1 MGIYGE
7 AKGEFLIIHAIFSQ
21 VCVLFPKYY
30 VYLQNKCSIEINNRD
45 MNNNQ
50 LHPKKKHTYFLFALV
65 ALLVSACNVQPEQPA
80 TVAGYKSLEDLDG
93 HTVAVLSGSTSDVLL
108 SDTHNFPNI
117 RLVRF
122 SSPTELLH
130 AVQDDTI
137 DCGITDTVVLMTL
150 EMEQHGLA
158 IDFNLPGGFDVAAAF
173 NHKDKELCAKF
184 NDFLVQIKSDGT
196 LDEMFE
202 RWCSKQVDTVKMLD
216 MPEIAE
222 LKGHPIEIA
231 TLSDNPP
238 FSFFRDNKWTGLEVE
253 MMMRFSL
260 FVGRP
265 VHFSGYNFGE
275 IIGVLRSNKAD
286 MAAANLFITP
296 DRADQ
301 VLFSH
306 PYYLCKT
313 SCFSKAR

>member
-1 MGIYGE
+1 MKYNYLHIS
-7 AKGEFLIIHAIFSQ
+7 KNIFA
-21 VCVLFPKYY
+21 
-30 VYLQNKCSIEINNRD
+30 
-45 MNNNQ
+45 
-50 LHPKKKHTYFLFALV
+50 TLFAIVTTVLSSCSP
-65 ALLVSACNVQPEQPA
+65 APEQPA

-93 HTVAVLSGSTSDVLL
+93 HSVAVVSGSTSDVLL
-108 SDTHNFPNI
+108 SDTNNFNNI
-117 RLVRF
+117 KLVRF
-122 SSPTELLH
+122 STPTELLY
-130 AVQDDTI
+130 AVKSDTI

-150 EMEQHGLA
+150 EMEQNGLA

-173 NHKDKELCAKF
+173 NPKDKELCAQF

-202 RWCSKQVDTVKMLD
+202 RWCSKEIDTVKMLD

-222 LKGHPIEIA
+222 LKGHPIEVA

-238 FSFFRDNKWTGLEVE
+238 FSFYRDNKWTGFEVE
-253 MMMRFSL
+253 MIMRFSL
-260 FVGRP
+260 FVKRP

-275 IIGVLRSNKAD
+275 IINILRTSKAD

-296 DRADQ
+296 DRADK

>member
-1 MGIYGE
+1 MNSKQLLNRRRHFSILLLTL
-7 AKGEFLIIHAIFSQ
+7 ATLII
-21 VCVLFPKYY
+21 
-30 VYLQNKCSIEINNRD
+30 
-45 MNNNQ
+45 
-50 LHPKKKHTYFLFALV
+50 T
-65 ALLVSACNVQPEQPA
+65 ACNNSIPEQPA
-80 TVAGYKSLEDLDG
+80 TVAGYKSLKDLDG
-93 HTVAVLSGSTSDVLL
+93 HSVAVITGSTSDVLL
-108 SDTHNFPNI
+108 SDTNNFPNI
-117 RLVRF
+117 RLIRF
-122 SSPTELLH
+122 DSPTTLLE
-130 AVQDDTI
+130 AVQNDSI
-137 DCGITDTVVLMTL
+137 DCCITDTVMLMTRDI
-150 EMEQHGLA
+150 ERYGLA

-173 NHKDKELCAKF
+173 NNKDKELCNKF

-196 LDEMFE
+196 LDDMFD
-202 RWCSKQVDTVKMLD
+202 RWCSKKIDTVNMPD

-238 FSFFRDNKWTGLEVE
+238 FSFYRDNKWTGLEVE
-253 MMMRFSL
+253 MMMRFSI

-265 VHFSGYNFGE
+265 IHFSGYQFWE
-275 IIGVLRSNKAD
+275 IIDILRYNKAD

-296 DRADQ
+296 DRADR